1 MTYLITQTFILLLVA
16 ALLGMLLGWYLT
28 RLSAASARA
37 SAQARQ
43 KLLENDAAALRA
55 ELDAATSTRNGLEA
69 ERQALLNEI
78 DELKMQVNDGVGA
91 DQDQIEAL
99 RNELA
104 ECRDELARQAVD
116 LVDYADERAAVPA
129 GSKSAVREEIPS
141 VNAAAA
147 AAAARLFGLAP
158 PAQVAAVAPPVA
170 DHAAADDNL
179 QQIKGIGPKIAGILK
194 DMGIRRFEQIAEWTP
209 EHVERINQQLKFKGR
224 IEREQWIPQAQALID
239 AREAE

>member
-104 ECRDELARQAVD
+104 ECRDELVRQSVD
-116 LVDYADERAAVPA
+116 LVDYTDERAAVPA
-129 GSKSAVREEIPS
+129 GSKSAVSEEIPS

-239 AREAE
+239 ARDAE